1 MFVVRLADGAAI
13 VLMNRVNKFVRK
25 WKNRHLRDD
34 DDFDGMQKPE
44 FKELSNSIALFQWV
58 DFSHTQ
64 HSLPY

>member
-1 MFVVRLADGAAI
+1 MSADGAAI

-44 FKELSNSIALFQWV
+44 FKELSNSIALFQ
-58 DFSHTQ
+58 
-64 HSLPY
+64 